1 MWTKEAL
8 LPSWKRTKG
17 HVVDRFINRWAVTFI
32 CGIVTTVNTIMNI
45 YFTTHFGPAFSF
57 LTAVLVAPITEELYK
72 YLTIQLE
79 EKEWGWFYFNVG
91 EWLYYVRRA
100 GGISFRNIPVMVI
113 RLIITL
119 THLMYTKIWADN
131 DKNIP
136 KGLSSLLHAIHN
148 GPFKYVSNLVSEVGL
163 RLFGIY
169 GWYFTTIGMLI
180 GEMKVILKTI
190 LKLKHPKKKEE
201 FVSEPIPQTV

>member
-1 MWTKEAL
+1 
-8 LPSWKRTKG
+8 
-17 HVVDRFINRWAVTFI
+17 
-32 CGIVTTVNTIMNI
+32 
-45 YFTTHFGPAFSF
+45 
-57 LTAVLVAPITEELYK
+57 
-72 YLTIQLE
+72 
-79 EKEWGWFYFNVG
+79 
-91 EWLYYVRRA
+91 
-100 GGISFRNIPVMVI
+100 MVI

-190 LKLKHPKKKEE
+190 LRLKHPKKKEE
-201 FVSEPIPQTV
+201 FVSEPIPQTA